1 MERLDHYAAY
11 AEEVGA
17 RLSEQP
23 LQVKIVRRLGASQAE
38 VFDFITDFSRLSE
51 WIPGCLKSWSD
62 DTNAEAPGRV
72 GAVRMISSGIGKP
85 VREIV
90 KAFEAPRMLAYSAT
104 DDSLFGLMTDH
115 LSVLTCE
122 PHPDGDT
129 VFCWLAYGRPAKGTP
144 MRWAGRKVFN
154 FALNSGTKKLEQR
167 FPTG

>member
-1 MERLDHYAAY
+1 MSRAVEHRHEQRGLR
-11 AEEVGA
+11 AELNQDEPTVRDGKLFARGA
-17 RLSEQP
+17 TDDKG
-23 LQVKIVRRLGASQAE
+23 QVFA
-38 VFDFITDFSRLSE
+38 
-51 WIPGCLKSWSD
+51 
-62 DTNAEAPGRV
+62 
-72 GAVRMISSGIGKP
+72 
-85 VREIV
+85 IV